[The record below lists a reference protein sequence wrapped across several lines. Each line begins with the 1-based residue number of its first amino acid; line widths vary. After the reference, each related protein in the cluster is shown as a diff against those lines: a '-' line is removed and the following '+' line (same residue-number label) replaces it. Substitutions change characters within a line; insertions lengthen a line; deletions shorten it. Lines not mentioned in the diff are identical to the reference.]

1 MSAAA
6 QFLFLTQR
14 ARDTRHR
21 CDSVSLKPN
30 RTRCVCTCALI
41 WHTECFNVVTM
52 SVLPCK
58 TVRFFLLLAVGACP
72 AVAELVP
79 LAVAPEAGAAAFPLP
94 HEHAV
99 VFPGEHSFHLTPS
112 SPTQWLAATTLHIN
126 LVWPEGAPPYSG
138 ALVWLKDRDDYWH
151 QYLLPAPLKAGVTN
165 ALAIPVQPGAAGW
178 QTPGHSLGWHH
189 RVRLNPQS
197 VGFRI
202 FADAA
207 FTGKCVLVSATLTT
221 EPHAG
226 APVITKTR
234 SLTRLPRAYAL
245 YEAGFTLPDRYA
257 NPFDPTEIDAGAT
270 VITPSGATN
279 TLHAFYYQSHYRLED
294 ELGQPVE
301 PDGLPEWRVRYCP
314 REPGAHTVTF
324 YARDALGQTVA
335 TNALHF
341 IAAPPVPDALR
352 FVRVSR
358 TDRRYFEFD
367 DGSLFYPIGHNT
379 RSATDARMDD
389 KFPWVL
395 RQEEGSTAY
404 RRYFKRMQESGENMA
419 EIWMSAWSLGIEWT
433 EGVSGYHG
441 ANDYHMGNAWELD
454 RVIDLAM
461 QHRIYVN
468 LVLNYHGR
476 ISTWSDPEWHLHPY
490 NKKTPGGWLDA
501 PLEFFSDARAIEMQ
515 RRFCRYTHA
524 RWGWAPVVFGYE
536 LCSELNLTGHE
547 THHKTHF
554 EPSVVEWCRTL
565 GAYLKSID
573 AYGHLVSAHVSNDY
587 RLLNPALCEMTE
599 MDFNPLDAYNNR
611 HPDTPERIIDLVVGT
626 AKAGAAYNKPIL
638 ITEFGGSAMATGLEN
653 LMIEQHAAIWSGACV
668 PLAGIPMFWWWQVID
683 ENNLYTRYPPVRA
696 FMEGVD
702 PRNPASQMIPAA
714 LSADAKGEAAAAKR
728 FDAVCTASP
737 DSARGY
743 IYPARFPREGDEPPV
758 GEHLTV
764 TIEGFTPGIYRA
776 EFYDTRTG
784 KSVRR
789 FDVRSKE
796 KQLAVPVPTFRS
808 DCAFKLHLI
817 TPISAKK

>member
-79 LAVAPEAGAAAFPLP
+79 LTVAPEAGAAAFPLP